1 MPSSQ
6 RALPRRLELILVAL
20 AVGSTTAVASAD
32 EPPLADAPAQ
42 ASPRAGRV
50 LLLVRTPGDERV
62 MELVLA
68 ELEPHDWRV
77 VELRPDARDAP
88 APLGEIAARQ
98 AATAVLR
105 FSRELGA
112 IELWV
117 AGAAGASE
125 ETIATPGEVTSDQ
138 VLALRAT
145 EALRARGL
153 DFGLRPR
160 VEEPA
165 RAEKSAPPPEPLPRP
180 APVPPDEPSEPA
192 APPARG
198 LSLELG
204 PGVSASPG
212 GMGALLLFGAA
223 ARADLSEELALS
235 AAAWL
240 PLTSA
245 RVRGAEGSADWAS
258 SFFGGSLDVSLA
270 SAGPLAVRA
279 AGGALVTVTRM
290 TGAPA
295 TGFDGR
301 SDSVVT
307 AVPFLR
313 TTLRAALGDRFG
325 VWLAGYAG
333 LSFPEVRMSFGERE
347 AARFGRPL
355 LLASIGVDAR
365 LVSFEKS
372 EPD

>member
-1 MPSSQ
+1 MRSSQ
-6 RALPRRLELILVAL
+6 RALRRRLDLILVAL
-20 AVGSTTAVASAD
+20 AVSSTTAVASAA
-32 EPPLADAPAQ
+32 EPLAVTPAQ
-42 ASPRAGRV
+42 ASPHEARV
-50 LLLVRTPGDERV
+50 LLLVRTAGDERV
-62 MELVLA
+62 MALLLA

-88 APLGEIAARQ
+88 APLGDIAAKQ
-98 AATAVLR
+98 AATAVVR

-117 AGAAGASE
+117 AGAAGPSE
-125 ETIATPGEVTSDQ
+125 ETIAAPGEATSDQ

-153 DFGLRPR
+153 DFGSRPR
-160 VEEPA
+160 AEEPA
-165 RAEKSAPPPEPLPRP
+165 RAETSEPRSEPLPRP
-180 APVPPDEPSEPA
+180 EPVLPDEPSEPA
-192 APPARG
+192 ARPARG

-212 GMGALLLFGAA
+212 GMGALLVFGVA
-223 ARADLSEELALS
+223 ARADLGEELAVS

-240 PLTSA
+240 PLTSPS
-245 RVRGAEGSADWAS
+245 VRGAEGSADWTS

-270 SAGPLAVRA
+270 SAGPVTVRA

-313 TTLRAALGDRFG
+313 TTLRAALGDHFG
-325 VWLAGYAG
+325 VWLSGSAG

-355 LLASIGVDAR
+355 VLASVGIDAH
-365 LVSFEKS
+365 LVNFEKN